1 MTIPQTLQNNPS
13 LDRWVSFPAKGRV
26 RVAVGKTEYGQ
37 GMLTG
42 LAQIA
47 AEELDVAFDRLDV
60 VNLETGASPDEG
72 LTVGSMS
79 TEMSGA
85 SIRAAC
91 AEARSLFAEA
101 AARRLGCDPG
111 ELDIDDGA
119 FLHGGAATGL
129 DYWAL
134 AGEVDLGRPPSE
146 DVKAKSPDKHKL
158 VGTSQPRI
166 DLPAKLFG
174 AAFLHDLVLPGM
186 LHARVLRQ
194 PGPKAALAGL
204 DEAAVR
210 RAAGGEIDILR
221 EANFVA
227 FIGESE
233 PAVAAAVTAAEG
245 LAEWDGARDL
255 SPALSETDS
264 LKTLPSE
271 AFPSGAPAPAD
282 SNRRRLSASYGRPY
296 IAHGSMGPSCGV
308 AEMKDGKLT
317 VWTHAQ
323 GVYPLRMMLARVCKI
338 AVDDIHVLH
347 RQGAGTYG
355 HNGSDDAAIDAAV
368 IAVRRPGRPIRV
380 QWRREDEFGHE
391 PLGTAMRIDLAAE
404 LDASGRLVDY
414 TADIW
419 SGSHT
424 GGRGRCLAETALGL
438 EAPPPMT
445 PPTGPGGMRFSGG
458 VLNAIPSYEIPDR
471 RFTEHALTAPV
482 RTSSL
487 RGLGGPVNTYAGEC
501 FIDELADLAGQ
512 DPLAFRLG
520 MMSDPRA
527 IAVLTK
533 LAAMAGWERRGA
545 AGSGKGLGLAYC
557 RYRGRGA
564 YVAAAAA
571 VSVDAEV
578 RLDHLWC
585 VTDCGQVINPDG
597 AKNQLEGGMVM
608 AASWALKEQVKL
620 GGRGI
625 VSTTWGD
632 YPILRFDEV
641 PPVDVE
647 LIMQQHEPSTG
658 SGEVSSGPALAA
670 IGNAVAHALGAR
682 IRELPYTHER
692 VAAALLA

>member
-1 MTIPQTLQNNPS
+1 MIPQTLQNNPS
-13 LDRWVSFPAKGRV
+13 LERWVSFPTAGRV

-47 AEELDVAFDRLDV
+47 AEELDVAFERLDV

-101 AARRLGCDPG
+101 VAQRLGCDAS
-111 ELDIDDGA
+111 DIDVDDGA
-119 FLHGGAATGL
+119 FLRAGAKTGL

-134 AGEVDLGRPPSE
+134 AGEVDLSRAPSE
-146 DVKAKSPDKHKL
+146 DVKPKSPDKHKL

-166 DLPAKLFG
+166 DLPPKLFG
-174 AAFLHDLVLPGM
+174 AAFLHDLALPGM

-194 PGPKAALAGL
+194 PGPEAKLAGV
-204 DEAAVR
+204 DEDAVR
-210 RAAGGEIDILR
+210 RSAGEAIDILR
-221 EANFVA
+221 EGEFVA
-227 FIGESE
+227 FISGSE
-233 PAVAAAVTAAEG
+233 RAVTAAITAAEG
-245 LAEWDGARDL
+245 LAEWNGARDL

-264 LKTLPSE
+264 LKVLPSE

-282 SNRRRLSASYGRPY
+282 SNRRRLKASYGRPY

-323 GVYPLRMMLARVCKI
+323 GVYPMRMMLARVCK
-338 AVDDIHVLH
+338 VVPDNIHVLH

-368 IAVRRPGRPIRV
+368 IAVRRPGKPIRV

-404 LDASGRLVDY
+404 LDAGGKLVDY

-438 EAPPPMT
+438 EAPPPMV

-458 VLNAIPSYEIPDR
+458 VLNAIPSYDIPDR
-471 RFTEHALTAPV
+471 RFTEHAVSAPV

-501 FIDELADLAGQ
+501 FIDELAELAGQ

-520 MMSDPRA
+520 MISDPRA
-527 IAVLTK
+527 LAVLTR
-533 LAAMAGWERRGA
+533 LAEMAGWSGRGP
-545 AGSGKGLGLAYC
+545 AGSGKGLGLSYC

-571 VSVDAEV
+571 VTVETEV

-597 AKNQLEGGMVM
+597 AKNQLEGGMLM

-620 GGRGI
+620 AGRGI
-625 VSTTWGD
+625 VSTTWAD

-641 PPVDVE
+641 PPVDVD

-658 SGEVSSGPALAA
+658 TGEVSSGPALAA

-682 IRELPYTHER
+682 IRELPYTRER